1 MTSGGRHALDGGG
14 PDEPSGGDELID
26 LLYGELSPDEERAV
40 RARVAGDPA
49 LSAQLASFER
59 VRELARAAAHEEPP
73 PRISA
78 QLLAEAAQAASRR
91 RAAAPDAA
99 SSGWW
104 ARLRSWLQPVV
115 AHPALTAATSVL
127 VVAGVGTLLLLRGGD
142 KLTSVRR
149 ELPEPS
155 AATAPAPEL
164 GSADRSEPAAPA
176 AEAPAPAGPAAGAAG
191 GGGDLDR
198 READE
203 LAASGSGA
211 AAGEGRTF
219 AQKPRPKRARAP
231 DAENADGTAE
241 GDGRLAK
248 NKTGERGALGLAEE
262 KSPPVQNRL
271 DDKKAEKAEPPAQAP
286 KGQSSQADESGAEA
300 GLPAASPPAAQPAPP
315 PRTTETAKDADA
327 APTARDLHDRAVKA
341 AASRRCLEVQQ
352 LDESIRKLDPAY
364 HEKFVLRD
372 KRLAVCLQAGKA
384 AGKSRSK

>member
-1 MTSGGRHALDGGG
+1 VTSGRRHDLGGGG
-14 PDEPSGGDELID
+14 PDQPPGGDELID

-73 PRISA
+73 PRITA
-78 QLLAEAAQAASRR
+78 QLLAEAAQVASRR
-91 RAAAPDAA
+91 RAAAPDAQA
-99 SSGWW
+99 AGWW
-104 ARLRSWLQPVV
+104 ARLRSWLQPLV

-142 KLTSVRR
+142 KLTSVRS

-155 AATAPAPEL
+155 AATTPAPEL
-164 GSADRSEPAAPA
+164 GSADRSEGAPPAT
-176 AEAPAPAGPAAGAAG
+176 EAPAPAGSAAGAEG
-191 GGGDLDR
+191 GGGDLHR
-198 READE
+198 LQADE
-203 LAASGSGA
+203 ITPGSGS
-211 AAGEGRTF
+211 AAGESRSF
-219 AQKPRPKRARAP
+219 AQKPRPKRARAQ
-231 DAENADGTAE
+231 DAENADSTAE
-241 GDGRLAK
+241 AGGRLAK

-262 KSPPVQNRL
+262 KSPPAQNRL
-271 DDKKAEKAEPPAQAP
+271 DDKKAEKAEPPAKAP
-286 KGQSSQADESGAEA
+286 QGQLAPADESGAEA
-300 GLPAASPPAAQPAPP
+300 APPAASPPAAQPAPP
-315 PRTTETAKDADA
+315 PRTTEPSKDTDA
-327 APTARDLHDRAVKA
+327 APSARDLHDRAVKA

-384 AGKSRSK
+384 AGKSRR